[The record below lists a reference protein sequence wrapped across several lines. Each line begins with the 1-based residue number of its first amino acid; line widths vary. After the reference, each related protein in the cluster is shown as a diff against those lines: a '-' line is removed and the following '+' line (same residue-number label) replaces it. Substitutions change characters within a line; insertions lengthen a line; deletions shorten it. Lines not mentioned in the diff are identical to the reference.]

1 MRIELRLAK
10 ESTVRCMDACMPAPA
25 PAPALTNL
33 SQVVISESMA
43 QNYAL
48 GISVVEFRNCTSLRD
63 VSV

>member
-25 PAPALTNL
+25 PALTNL
-33 SQVVISESMA
+33 SQVMISESMA